1 MPCNETVEKN
11 FFVCVSFHDG
21 LVEFGLLF
29 CQNLKK
35 TSVIFLLLYLKV
47 NGNLLFCRVDT
58 RKVRYTQ
65 RKQAFFFLAPLFFFV
80 TKNCTQLRKKKKNT
94 NAIVFGVLFL

>member
-65 RKQAFFFLAPLFFFV
+65 RKQAFFFLAPLFFFC
-80 TKNCTQLRKKKKNT
+80 NKKLHPITEKKEKY
-94 NAIVFGVLFL
+94 